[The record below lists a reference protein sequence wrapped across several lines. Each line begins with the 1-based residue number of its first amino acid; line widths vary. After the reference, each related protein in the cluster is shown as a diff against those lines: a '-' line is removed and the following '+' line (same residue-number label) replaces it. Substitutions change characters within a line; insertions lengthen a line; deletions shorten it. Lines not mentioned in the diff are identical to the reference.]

1 MEVDLSRSLP
11 HAPFSLLR
19 CEVLTHIK
27 AKQSSSPSR
36 RYISPKPDKHF
47 RSPSPFEGERV
58 RNSTKSSV
66 ADRTGAFTRGDAFT
80 NNRDFTVE
88 FNGIF
93 STAIPVRS
101 SVENPQSGFR
111 RRKPSKCFWMK
122 YGFWPFSSNILC
134 SLSKTKLLSKLLGE
148 EVV

>member
-27 AKQSSSPSR
+27 AKQSPSPSR

-66 ADRTGAFTRGDAFT
+66 ADRTGAFTRGVHLQGGM
-80 NNRDFTVE
+80 R
-88 FNGIF
+88 
-93 STAIPVRS
+93 
-101 SVENPQSGFR
+101 
-111 RRKPSKCFWMK
+111 
-122 YGFWPFSSNILC
+122 
-134 SLSKTKLLSKLLGE
+134 LLGI
-148 EVV
+148 